1 MCENF
6 GGRYSFIGCENVDW
20 SVTAVEEEKTGTLKV
35 VVHFHGKFFKE
46 KNQVGRFAFE
56 FAVERLNS
64 HSALFL
70 L

>member
-1 MCENF
+1 MLT
-6 GGRYSFIGCENVDW
+6 GVLPRLYKK
-20 SVTAVEEEKTGTLKV
+20 KTGTLKV
-35 VVHFHGKFFKE
+35 VVYFHGKFFKE
-46 KNQVGRFAFE
+46 KKQVDRFAFE